1 MSNRTRVRPTEAI
14 RSGGEPLK
22 HFATIVSGDLTGL
35 RVEIEQHARII
46 RIASVGDHHRQLL
59 MARDDKPTEE
69 ETARVFFMD
78 GAIGKGFA
86 DGKASFSFD
95 EAKYRDACV
104 TDQEV
109 CRDTAAYT
117 KWVARSVL
125 VCAGAQIQ

>member
-1 MSNRTRVRPTEAI
+1 M
-14 RSGGEPLK
+14 K

-35 RVEIEQHARII
+35 RVEIEQHAQII

-78 GAIGKGFA
+78 GAIGEGFA

-95 EAKYRDACV
+95 EAKYCDACV
-104 TDQEV
+104 TDPEV
-109 CRDTAAYT
+109 CRDAAAFT
-117 KWVARSVL
+117 KWVDTVVL
-125 VCAGAQIQ
+125 GTKLGMHK